1 MNQILNF
8 FNKLNNIQK
17 ASIIG
22 GVTFLFIFLI
32 GLIIYSNIKSKEA
45 ELSYIVASHL
55 TKKQVTLA
63 SAELEA
69 AGIPFVIVGSGNN
82 LILKTNKENVN
93 IAKIKLLTSESIQAK
108 HTGWEIFDKSSLGT
122 TNFENNIKFIRATE
136 GELSRALES
145 LDGIISANVKIA
157 LPKQSVFTQRK
168 TEPTASAILVLRDGV
183 SLSRKQIEGIKNFI
197 ASAIPKLKPQNIKLI
212 NQFGAILEKS
222 QIDLDNEKFV
232 LHNEYKKNLEKNYEK
247 KIVELLEPVVGI
259 NRVIAK
265 VTVDLDFT
273 KEDVEQEIYD
283 PEGTIRSQQIN
294 EKTINRSEKD
304 NPKGGVPGV
313 QSNIQNPLL
322 KDNSNTKS
330 EEKVEETKNIT
341 NYEISKQVIHK
352 KDNAFAKI
360 KKIAVA
366 VTFDASI
373 LKDVENKQEYI
384 DNIKSLV
391 ENSVGIDTKRGDK
404 VSVKAFKFKVAESN
418 ATNNI
423 ESDTSI
429 KSIATK
435 VFIKEYSDII
445 QYIISA
451 IIIFIFYK
459 KFIATND
466 INISETITST
476 ETQKET
482 QKEKVG
488 VADEDFEYEELNQ
501 NIIKNR
507 LKKKI
512 KNQILAG
519 IEGIDEETMIKY
531 EVLVEELD
539 NVVNHHPDEVAKVI
553 EVLLSD
559 GESNL
564 KNKK

>member
-17 ASIIG
+17 AAIIG
-22 GVTFLFIFLI
+22 GVTILFIFLI

-313 QSNIQNPLL
+313 QSNIQNPL

-391 ENSVGIDTKRGDK
+391 ENSVGIDIKRGDK
-404 VSVKAFKFKVAESN
+404 VSVKAFKFKIAESN

-451 IIIFIFYK
+451 IIIFVFYK